1 MSIRT
6 RYGIAKIPKDMQL
19 DPNQDFVIGMCE
31 KTSWGANIY
40 YETEREVKQV
50 VEMRNEAAAKGNKDY
65 KYVYFPFQMMVSDV
79 RPYDENNRDCHFF
92 SHPNAS
98 HPNNRINRTRKF
110 KNEQLRK
117 QLEGNKK

>member
-31 KTSWGANIY
+31 KTSWGDNIY
-40 YETEREVKQV
+40 YETEKEVKNV

-110 KNEQLRK
+110 KNEMLQK
-117 QLEGNKK
+117 QLKGEK